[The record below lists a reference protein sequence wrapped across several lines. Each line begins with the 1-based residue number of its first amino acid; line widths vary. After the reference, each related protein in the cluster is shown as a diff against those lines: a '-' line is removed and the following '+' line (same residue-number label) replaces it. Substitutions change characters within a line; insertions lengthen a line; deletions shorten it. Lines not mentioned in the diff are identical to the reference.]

1 MFEGL
6 EWRGQ
11 FIAIKAGESSVSYD
25 ISIHFPGIW
34 AIVDQIDSYKMPE
47 ITRKAQINVTM

>member
-11 FIAIKAGESSVSYD
+11 FVAIKAGESAASYD
-25 ISIHFPGIW
+25 ISILFPGVW
-34 AIVDQIDSYKMPE
+34 AIADQIDSYKTPE

>member
-25 ISIHFPGIW
+25 TSIHFPGIW